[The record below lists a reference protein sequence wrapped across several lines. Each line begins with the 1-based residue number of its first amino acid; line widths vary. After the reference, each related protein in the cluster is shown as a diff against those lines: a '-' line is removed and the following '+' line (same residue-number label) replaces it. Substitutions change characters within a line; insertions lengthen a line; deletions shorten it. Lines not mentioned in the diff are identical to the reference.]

1 MPLPRLI
8 LCLIPFGWDDE
19 DPIFKKIGLFD
30 HKGLQR
36 LAERARI
43 ELKKGKGIHKFRHSG
58 AIFLSKAGINEQIV
72 EKLGG

>member
-1 MPLPRLI
+1 MPLPRPI

-43 ELKKGKGIHKFRHSG
+43 DLKKERRLTNS
-58 AIFLSKAGINEQIV
+58 AIAELSSFQRE
-72 EKLGG
+72 ELMSTL